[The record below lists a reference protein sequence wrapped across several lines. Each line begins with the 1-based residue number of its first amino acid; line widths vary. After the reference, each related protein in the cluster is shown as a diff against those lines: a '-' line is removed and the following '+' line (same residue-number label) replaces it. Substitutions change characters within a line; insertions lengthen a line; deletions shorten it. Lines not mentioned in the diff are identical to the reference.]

1 MRLSE
6 LLQKIEYIGSFSD
19 REIESVVCDSRKA
32 DEDSLLVCVRGFA
45 ADGHSFAK
53 SAYERGC
60 RAFVCE
66 YRPSGLPDDASV
78 LIVESSRRALA
89 LLSCAI
95 YSDPSHELTV
105 IGITG
110 TKGKTTTALII
121 KQALDASGIPCGY
134 IGSNGI
140 EWGDYLHSTVNTT
153 PESDILQKYM
163 RKMADD
169 GMRALVLEVSSQA
182 LSLHRTC
189 GTKFDIAIFTNFS
202 PDHIGAG
209 EHASV
214 KEYFDAKKSFFDTFE
229 GSAVIAN
236 DDDIATEDMLS
247 GCKARRV
254 LCSTTRQST
263 EIFASGIKPCA
274 DGSRLGVRFDCTCG
288 GESCEVKLG
297 MPGEFN
303 VHNALSAIAT
313 LHELGVPTE
322 KAAEVMQKINVRG
335 RFETIPSPTGA
346 CFVID
351 YAHNGVSLTS
361 ALTALRPYTK
371 GRLICLFGSV
381 GGRTQI
387 RRAQMGQ
394 AASALADLSI
404 LTSDNP
410 DFEDPEKIIDDIAFW
425 YDDPESYVRI
435 ADRQQAI
442 RYAFDIAH
450 SGDVVLLAG
459 KGHERYQT
467 TCGVN
472 EYFSE
477 RETLLDCINEY
488 NLTTQCPK
496 IYK

>member
-6 LLQKIEYIGSFSD
+6 LLQKIEYTGSFSE
-19 REIESVVCDSRKA
+19 REIENVVCDSRKA
-32 DEDSLLVCVRGFA
+32 NGSSLLVCVRGFA
-45 ADGHSFAK
+45 ADGHTFAK

-66 YRPSGLPDDASV
+66 YRPCDLPDDASV
-78 LIVESSRRALA
+78 MIVESSRKALA
-89 LLSCAI
+89 LLSCALH
-95 YSDPSHELTV
+95 SDPSHELVV

-140 EWGDYLHSTVNTT
+140 EWGDNFHSTVNTT

-163 RKMADD
+163 RRMADD

-182 LSLHRTC
+182 LSLHRIC
-189 GTKFDIAIFTNFS
+189 GTKFDIGIFTNFS

-214 KEYFDAKKSFFDTFE
+214 EEYFNAKKSFFDTLD

-236 DDDIATEDMLS
+236 ADDAATVDMLS
-247 GCKARRV
+247 GCKVRRV
-254 LCSTTRQST
+254 LCSTVRKDA
-263 EIFASGIKPCA
+263 ELFA
-274 DGSRLGVRFDCTCG
+274 DGIEPYAESSGLGVRFDCTCG
-288 GESCEVKLG
+288 GEICEIRLG

-303 VHNALSAIAT
+303 VHNALSALAT
-313 LHELGVPTE
+313 LHEFGVSTK
-322 KAAEVMQKINVRG
+322 KAAEAMQKISVRG
-335 RFETIPSPTGA
+335 RFETVPSPTGA

-361 ALTALRPYTK
+361 ALTALRPYAK

-410 DFEDPEKIIDDIAFW
+410 DFEDPERIIDDIAFW
-425 YDDPESYVRI
+425 YEDPKSYVRI

-442 RYAFDIAH
+442 RYAFSIAR

-467 TCGVN
+467 ICGVN

-488 NLTTQCPK
+488 NLTAQYPK